1 MPKRHISAETRAHQP
16 LDVTDSLRQR
26 FAQIREEQDVPGEFP
41 AEVVAEAR
49 QAMEP
54 GWAELPTRDE
64 TAIPFITIDPPGS
77 MDLDQA
83 LHIEEEQTEHGAGF
97 RVRYAI
103 TDLPAFVKPSGAID
117 QEARRR
123 GQTIYAPDQRTP
135 LHPPELSEGA
145 ASLLPDQ
152 TCPAFVWDI
161 HLGSDGAVTA
171 ATVYRALV
179 RSSART
185 DYPSV
190 QDQVDDGTAEGTIAL
205 LAKVGPLRIER
216 ELARGGASLPMP
228 EQVVVKNDDGTYS
241 VMFRPPLASEE
252 WNAQISLMTGMVAA
266 DIMLKHKVGILRTLP
281 KPSKETV
288 ARFRRSARAAG
299 IPWRRTVS
307 YGAFLRTLDRH
318 DPKHLALIF
327 EATTLFRGSG
337 YTIMRGE
344 VPEQTIHAAVAR
356 PYAHVTAPLRRL
368 VDRFGLLVCAALEAG
383 EEVPQWVT
391 DALPTLPAIMAESSR
406 RSNAVERDS
415 ADAVEAAVMR
425 DRVGEIFTVMVV
437 DRVGRGA
444 KSDLIVKLLD
454 PAVITRANGKARLGA
469 TVDAELT
476 EAEVE
481 TSRVRFAVTA
491 SPEVASRR

>member
-16 LDVTDSLRQR
+16 LDVTDVLRQR
-26 FAQIREEQDVPGEFP
+26 FAEIRAEQDVAGAFSE
-41 AEVVAEAR
+41 EVLAEAR
-49 QAMEP
+49 EAVAD
-54 GWAELPTRDE
+54 GWAQLPARDE

-83 LHIEEEQTEHGAGF
+83 LHIEEEPTDLGVGF

-103 TDLPAFVKPSGAID
+103 TDLPFFVKPNGAID
-117 QEARRR
+117 REARRR
-123 GQTIYAPDQRTP
+123 GQTIYAPDLRTP

-145 ASLLPDQ
+145 ASLLPGH

-161 HLGSDGAVTA
+161 RLGPDGAVTA
-171 ATVYRALV
+171 ATVYRAVV
-179 RSSART
+179 RSAGRT
-185 DYPSV
+185 DYRSV
-190 QDQVDDGTAEGTIAL
+190 QDQVDNGTAEGTVAL

-266 DIMLKHKVGILRTLP
+266 DIMLEHKVGVLRTLP
-281 KPSKETV
+281 QPSKETL
-288 ARFRRSARAAG
+288 ARFRRSAKAAG
-299 IPWRRTVS
+299 IPWRRKQS
-307 YGAFLRTLDRH
+307 YGAFLRTLDRQ

-337 YTIMRGE
+337 YTVLQGE
-344 VPEQTIHAAVAR
+344 VPAQTIHAAVAR

-383 EEVPQWVT
+383 EPVPQWVT
-391 DALPTLPAIMAESSR
+391 DALPTLPEIMTESSR

-425 DRVGEIFTVMVV
+425 DRVGETFTVMVV
-437 DRVGRGA
+437 DRVGRGDKA
-444 KSDLIVKLLD
+444 DLIVKLLD
-454 PAVITRANGKARLGA
+454 PAVITRASGRARLGSTA
-469 TVDAELT
+469 DAELT

-481 TSRVRFAVTA
+481 TSRVRFAVA
-491 SPEVASRR
+491 SARS